1 MKIMTELYVVQGF
14 ERFTQSH
21 PSAPLTRTEF
31 QPFTLYP
38 IPISHAMIVS
48 SALLNLENLIQTGF
62 LAPAVE
68 ISLTPY

>member
-1 MKIMTELYVVQGF
+1 MAERYVVQGF
-14 ERFTQSH
+14 ERLTPCQ
-21 PSAPLTRTEF
+21 PPAPLTETGF

-48 SALLNLENLIQTGF
+48 SALLNLENLIQTSF